1 MSEFQFYFGLDLGQV
16 SDFSAAVV
24 AEKQDKAP
32 GVYYLRSAHRFD
44 LRTPYTTIV
53 EQVAH
58 ALGQPPLTGKTA
70 LLVDATGVGKAVVD
84 LFKAVQLPAPLYEV
98 TITAGEHVSRE
109 KDAFHVPKRDLA
121 AAVQV
126 AFEQELI
133 KIAWGLTFGEI
144 LKQELKNFRVK
155 INVKTSHDSYE
166 AWREGE
172 HDDLVLATA
181 LALWGG
187 GQRLKRR
194 KVFEGETPVPLAE
207 PRSRKERKP
216 IYEDIE
222 IVHGGVDFDR
232 RVQEGWSFDDIRYG
246 RRRW

>member
-1 MSEFQFYFGLDLGQV
+1 
-16 SDFSAAVV
+16 
-24 AEKQDKAP
+24 
-32 GVYYLRSAHRFD
+32 
-44 LRTPYTTIV
+44 
-53 EQVAH
+53 
-58 ALGQPPLTGKTA
+58 
-70 LLVDATGVGKAVVD
+70 LVDATGVGRAVTD
-84 LFKAVQLPAPLYEV
+84 IFKAASLSAPLYEV

-133 KIAWGLTFGEI
+133 KIAWGLSFGEI

-155 INVKTSHDSYE
+155 INAKTSHDSYE

-187 GQRLKRR
+187 GQRLKR
-194 KVFEGETPVPLAE
+194 KKMFEGETPAPSAE
-207 PRSRKERKP
+207 QPRSRRERKP

-222 IVHGGVDFDR
+222 IIHGGADFDR
-232 RVQEGWSFDDIRYG
+232 RAQEGWSFDDIRYG